1 MTKRVLVV
9 FGTRPEVIKLSS
21 LVYQL
26 KNRPEFHVTTCATAQ
41 HRELL
46 DQVLDDFSFTPDIDL
61 DLMTPG
67 QSLEQLTSNLLI
79 RVSTILEMIK
89 VDAVIVQGDTT
100 TAYAASLAAFYKQI
114 PIAHVE
120 AGLRTYDMQNPFPE
134 EFYRQNISKMAH
146 WHFAPSAMAK
156 QNLLKEGVK
165 EEQVWVTGNTSI
177 DALFHALSEKIPD
190 PQPTKRPYI
199 LVTAH
204 RRENFGQ
211 TMDDLATAIHE
222 LATSR
227 PDFDFLLS
235 LHPNPK
241 AHEPFQ
247 QKLSGL
253 DNVTLSPALGY
264 KEFVQAMKHCHSI
277 LSDSGGIQEEAP
289 ALGKPV
295 LVLRDKTER
304 TEALAAGTIYL
315 VGTQPDRIVRAVT
328 HLLSSPD
335 CYQKMVKATNPYGN
349 GKAAHQ
355 IADALKTNWPSLS
368 SEGLTQNIDSE
379 VLVSRV

>member
-1 MTKRVLVV
+1 MIKRVLVV
-9 FGTRPEVIKLSS
+9 FGTRPEVIKLAP

-26 KNRPEFHVTTCATAQ
+26 KNRSDIHVTTCATAQ

-46 DQVLDDFSFTPDIDL
+46 DQILGDFSFSPDIDL

-67 QSLEQLTSNLLI
+67 QSLEQLTANILT
-79 RVSTILEMIK
+79 RVSTILEMVK

-100 TAYAASLAAFYKQI
+100 TAYAVSLAAFYKQI

-120 AGLRTYDMQNPFPE
+120 AGLRTYDIQNPFPE
-134 EFYRQNISKMAH
+134 ELYRQTISKMAH

-156 QNLLKEGVK
+156 QNLLNEGIESK
-165 EEQVWVTGNTSI
+165 QIWVTGNTSI
-177 DALFHALSEKIPD
+177 DALLHALSSKIPE
-190 PQPTKRPYI
+190 PQMPTKPYI

-204 RRENFGQ
+204 RRENIGQ
-211 TMDDLATAIHE
+211 GMKGLVTAIHE

-227 PDFDFLLS
+227 PEFDFLIS

-241 AHEPFQ
+241 AHAPFKE
-247 QKLSGL
+247 KLSAL
-253 DNVTLSPALGY
+253 DNVILSPALGY
-264 KEFVQAMKHCHSI
+264 KHFVQAMKHCTFI
-277 LSDSGGIQEEAP
+277 LSDSGGVQEEAP

-304 TEALAAGTIYL
+304 SEALAAGTIYL
-315 VGTQPDRIVRAVT
+315 VGTQPEKIVRAVN

-349 GKAAHQ
+349 GKAAQ
-355 IADALKTNWPSLS
+355 KMADALATNWPS
-368 SEGLTQNIDSE
+368 SEVKAQTQDIDAK
-379 VLVSRV
+379 VLVSQM